1 MNGHGESDRVVV
13 PEKPPN
19 KEEKAGEV
27 PANESA
33 EEVEERT
40 LAKENSRQQNTHR
53 TQRRERVRSALARVR
68 RAAEEDRGRRFTTLL
83 HHVYAVDTLREAYLS
98 LKRGA
103 APGSGPCDVGGVRR
117 GAGGSPPGSLRAP
130 ATRSL
135 PGTTG
140 EEGEYPEAGRPAA
153 TVGHHRAGG
162 QGRPDGGDD
171 GAE

>member
-27 PANESA
+27 PVNESA

-83 HHVYAVDTLREAYLS
+83 HHVYSVDTLREAYLS
-98 LKRGA
+98 LKQA
-103 APGSGPCDVGGVRR
+103 
-117 GAGGSPPGSLRAP
+117 L
-130 ATRSL
+130 
-135 PGTTG
+135 
-140 EEGEYPEAGRPAA
+140 
-153 TVGHHRAGG
+153 
-162 QGRPDGGDD
+162 
-171 GAE
+171 